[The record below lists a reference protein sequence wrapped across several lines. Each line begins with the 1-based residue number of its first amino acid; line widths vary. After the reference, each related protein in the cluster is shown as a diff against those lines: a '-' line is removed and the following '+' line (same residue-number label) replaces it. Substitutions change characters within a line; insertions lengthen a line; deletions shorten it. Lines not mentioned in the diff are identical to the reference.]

1 MSERISHVEPRAH
14 ASQWASRLQLKIAV
28 DGVSKSFQQG
38 ATLALGECSLQ
49 IHTNEFLC
57 IIGPS
62 GCGKTTL
69 LRIIDGLLR
78 PDSGRVLIDGVE
90 VSAPRPD
97 VTMVFQHFGL
107 FPWKT
112 VYENVAYGLRTQGR
126 SEREIAERVGH
137 YIELVGLVGFERN
150 YPYQL
155 SGGMQQRVGLA
166 RALAVNPTV
175 LLMDEPFGSL
185 DAQTRELMQE
195 ELLRLWRLQPKTVV
209 FVTHSIDEAIILG
222 DRVVLMTSRPGR
234 ITEVLDVEIPRPRDP
249 DAVRS
254 SPRYLSLRHH
264 IWGELKQAVLG
275 GTPHA

>member
-1 MSERISHVEPRAH
+1 MEPQALERRREGISP
-14 ASQWASRLQLKIAV
+14 LKIRIE
-28 DGVSKSFQQG
+28 GVSKSFQQG
-38 ATLALGECSLQ
+38 ATRALSACNLDVFS
-49 IHTNEFLC
+49 NELVC

-69 LRIIDGLLR
+69 LRIVDGLLR
-78 PDSGRVLIDGVE
+78 PDSGRVLIDGAE
-90 VSAPRPD
+90 VSSPRKD

-107 FPWKT
+107 FPWKS
-112 VYENVAYGLRTQGR
+112 VYENVAYGLRIQGCPEMELR
-126 SEREIAERVGH
+126 TRVPY
-137 YIELVGLVGFERN
+137 YIELVGLVGFEQS

-175 LLMDEPFGSL
+175 LLMDEPFGSV

-195 ELLRLWRLQPKTVV
+195 ELLRLWRMQPKTLV

-234 ITEVLDVEIPRPRDP
+234 IKEVLDVGIPRPRDP

-254 SPRYLSLRHH
+254 SSQYLALRHH
-264 IWGELKQAVLG
+264 IWQELKLAVG
-275 GTPHA
+275 GGSRR